1 MWLRNTDHTAHT
13 WVIKM
18 PWPVRNLMR
27 VSCESVIIVLALF
40 FAAQQNTEVSV
51 PLSLIRTC
59 ILYYKNRESKLT
71 LKGAWKSVGIIYC
84 MRTVVGLY
92 FFYKRLELSQKF
104 TGRHKTTKNDCSSK
118 LSTCPLFC
126 ADACKNKNKINFRLT
141 SAIQHLHCRIVPWCL
156 LRRGAFA
163 WEKEIGVL

>member
-13 WVIKM
+13 WLIKM
-18 PWPVRNLMR
+18 PWPVRYLMR

-40 FAAQQNTEVSV
+40 FAAQQNTVCLFPWLGHAYSTTKTERIKIDIKRGMKISRNNLLHANSSRLVF
-51 PLSLIRTC
+51 
-59 ILYYKNRESKLT
+59 
-71 LKGAWKSVGIIYC
+71 
-84 MRTVVGLY
+84 